1 MDLNDRAL
9 QPSNAHV
16 LICWARLCWGVG
28 EESNLVLGVIAEF
41 KPPAIAA
48 VDPISNK
55 QQRSSKRGAGM
66 VILKVSAA
74 ISLPT
79 AQGLSMPQM
88 SRGGEWNC
96 SRA

>member
-16 LICWARLCWGVG
+16 LTCWARLCWGVG
-28 EESNLVLGVIAEF
+28 EEFNLVLGVIAEF

-66 VILKVSAA
+66 SILIVIEA
-74 ISLPT
+74 INLPT
-79 AQGLSMPQM
+79 AWGPTMPQTNKDGAW
-88 SRGGEWNC
+88 SC